1 MARYRCDVCNVFEYD
16 LAAGDPSAGIPPG
29 THPADLPEA
38 WECPICGAD
47 RTHLRLLPVDGESAP
62 DHSPELATARMDPLA
77 YPVHWARHVD
87 SFEVTMADI
96 HEIAVTGR
104 SIIEPMRTLKPA
116 VSWDDILVLGAQF
129 ARIPVEYTV
138 PVNTRTVIGPA
149 AAKPLVMETPLF
161 VTHMSFG
168 ALSREVKVALAKGSA
183 RVKTAIGSGEGGI
196 HPDERQHAYRYIL
209 EYVPNRYSITRE
221 NLRSSDAIE
230 IKIGQSV
237 EPGLGAMLPGE
248 KVTEEIGRIR
258 GYIPGTDIVSPAT
271 YDDIRSTAE
280 LQAKIRWLRDESG
293 GRPVGVKIAAG
304 HIEED
309 LDAILPAG
317 PDFITIDGRP
327 GASGAAPRFIKD
339 ATSVPTIHALHRAR
353 KHLDR
358 RGADQVSLIVT
369 GGLRISPDF
378 AKALA
383 LGADAVALGT
393 AALIACACQQYRIC
407 HTGRCPVG
415 VTTQDPEL
423 RARLDPDAAAERL
436 ANYLRVSTDEIARFA
451 RLCGHTD
458 VHALSLRDLCTTS
471 REIAEYTDIPHV

>member
-1 MARYRCDVCNVFEYD
+1 MTRYRCDVCDIFEYD
-16 LAAGDPSAGIPPG
+16 PAVGDPPAGVPAG
-29 THPADLPEA
+29 AHPSDLPEG
-38 WECPICGAD
+38 WECPICSAD
-47 RTHLRLLPVDGESAP
+47 RTHLRMLSPDDVTAP
-62 DHSPELATARMDPLA
+62 DHGPELAAARRDSLA
-77 YPVHWARHVD
+77 YPVHWARHAD
-87 SFEVTMADI
+87 SFEVTMTDI
-96 HEIAVTGR
+96 HEISVTGR
-104 SIIEPMRTLKPA
+104 SLIEPMRTLKPA
-116 VSWDDILVLGAQF
+116 VPWDNILVLGAQI
-129 ARIPVEYTV
+129 ARLPVEETV

-149 AAKPLVMETPLF
+149 AAQPLVIETPLL

-183 RVKTAIGSGEGGI
+183 AVKTAIGSGEGGI
-196 HPDERQHAYRYIL
+196 HPEERQHAYRYIL

-221 NLRSSDAIE
+221 NLRDADAIE

-258 GYIPGTDIVSPAT
+258 GYPPGTDIISPAT
-271 YDDIRSTAE
+271 YPDIRTPADLE
-280 LQAKIRWLRDESG
+280 GKVRWLRDESG

-309 LDAILPAG
+309 LDAILAAH

-339 ATSVPTIHALHRAR
+339 STSVPTIYALHRAR
-353 KHLDR
+353 THLDR
-358 RGADQVSLIVT
+358 RGAEQVSLIVT

-393 AALIACACQQYRIC
+393 SALIACACQQYRIC

-423 RARLDPDAAAERL
+423 RSRLDPDAAAGRL
-436 ANYLRVSTDEIARFA
+436 ANFLRVSTEEVARFA

-458 VHALSLRDLCTTS
+458 VHSLSLRDLATTN
-471 REIAEYTDIPHV
+471 REIAEFTDIPHV